1 MPRRCTA
8 ERTANSGFVSR
19 LRLPCID
26 LRVPADEAQDSFPQA
41 TPTCGTIPAGGCW
54 RRGACK
60 VRVLELTSP
69 DHDA

>member
-26 LRVPADEAQDSFPQA
+26 LRVAGDEAQDSFPESA
-41 TPTCGTIPAGGCW
+41 PTIAP
-54 RRGACK
+54 
-60 VRVLELTSP
+60 
-69 DHDA
+69 